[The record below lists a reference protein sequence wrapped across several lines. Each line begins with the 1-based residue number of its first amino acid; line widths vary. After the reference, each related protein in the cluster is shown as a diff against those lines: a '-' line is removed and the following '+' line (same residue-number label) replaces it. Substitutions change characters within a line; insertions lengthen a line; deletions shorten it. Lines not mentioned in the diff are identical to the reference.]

1 MKYLEK
7 LTKAIRKREN
17 LPTIREVMTVDE
29 VMQYLVNYGL
39 YGERFIIVKNELKKN
54 EHSDFLE
61 EIVCKITADNTELA
75 ERGKVSNYSMPED
88 IKIAIRQY
96 DFVPVESNSSD
107 KLNGKTPIAEIEGT
121 LDKIQEFSD
130 KISVEHDK
138 LKDFTFQ
145 LDDIPKTDV
154 KLSKNITTVLNLYEK
169 HL

>member
-1 MKYLEK
+1 
-7 LTKAIRKREN
+7 
-17 LPTIREVMTVDE
+17 
-29 VMQYLVNYGL
+29 
-39 YGERFIIVKNELKKN
+39 
-54 EHSDFLE
+54 
-61 EIVCKITADNTELA
+61 
-75 ERGKVSNYSMPED
+75 MPED

>member
-61 EIVCKITADNTELA
+61 EIA
-75 ERGKVSNYSMPED
+75 E
-88 IKIAIRQY
+88 A
-96 DFVPVESNSSD
+96 
-107 KLNGKTPIAEIEGT
+107 
-121 LDKIQEFSD
+121 
-130 KISVEHDK
+130 
-138 LKDFTFQ
+138 
-145 LDDIPKTDV
+145 
-154 KLSKNITTVLNLYEK
+154 
-169 HL
+169 